1 MANEKSPVAGAWWG
15 VGLTG
20 GDIFQ
25 ESRGEWNQILMIKEW
40 MKVEEVKMLN
50 IVNIKGI
57 WQWRERVT
65 KVVVWDE
72 ES

>member
-15 VGLTG
+15 VALTG

-40 MKVEEVKMLN
+40 MKFEEDVKY
-50 IVNIKGI
+50 
-57 WQWRERVT
+57 
-65 KVVVWDE
+65 
-72 ES
+72 SHH